1 MTVMIAI
8 AKPFVGMEEKEA
20 VCKVIDS
27 GMIACGAVVEQFEKE
42 FAAYVGAE
50 YGIATTSG
58 TTALEVAI
66 RSLGIGPGDKVL
78 TTPFSFIA
86 STNALS
92 FMRALRQ
99 CLRILT
105 KKRLIFRLTKW
116 KSSWP
121 GIRRSK
127 RF

>member
-1 MTVMIAI
+1 MIAI
-8 AKPFVGMEEKEA
+8 AKPFVGTEEKEA

-42 FAAYVGAE
+42 FAAYAGTE

-86 STNALS
+86 STNA
-92 FMRALRQ
+92 
-99 CLRILT
+99 ILYAGAT
-105 KKRLIFRLTKW
+105 PVFADIDEKRLIFRLTKW

-121 GIRRSK
+121 GIHRSK